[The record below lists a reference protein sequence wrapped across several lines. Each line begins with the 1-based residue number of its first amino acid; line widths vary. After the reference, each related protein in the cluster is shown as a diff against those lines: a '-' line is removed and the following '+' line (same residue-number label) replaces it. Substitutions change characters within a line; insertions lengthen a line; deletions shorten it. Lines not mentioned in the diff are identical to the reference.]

1 MAPPAGHALTAPR
14 GLAPASLRSLPFG
27 DPEPRGGAESG
38 WWKEHGLSVSLRF
51 VRCRAYQLP
60 SEAYRELETQIL
72 QQLREGDRDQLRHL
86 LGDHDLEVELLSGE
100 WRVLFAAL
108 ADYYQEVD
116 LSRRIARMAVSP
128 DELAEFVEFLR
139 NEDRQ
144 RAWGPISFGLAELT
158 DALPARCDLVGVVF
172 TEESDDWLW
181 AEPVSELVAIRPEVF
196 ALLEPHLRALME
208 AGDFAA
214 LARLAEDHAEGCVE
228 FSPHQWGL
236 LLEHSAERV
245 PELLS
250 IFQQR
255 LSTPADYTTILEA
268 LGHVAD
274 PRFQPSLDAWLRVHS
289 GTAQYALYFR
299 DAKLERREIEGSGL
313 IRLSDLGIEDAV
325 TLRMPA
331 VPGPAG
337 EQSPIASP
345 PRVGKPP
352 IGSRDPD
359 T

>member
-1 MAPPAGHALTAPR
+1 MR
-14 GLAPASLRSLPFG
+14 
-27 DPEPRGGAESG
+27 
-38 WWKEHGLSVSLRF
+38 WKAHGLSVSLAI

-60 SEAYRELETQIL
+60 SEVYREIETQIL

-108 ADYYQEVD
+108 ADYFQEVD
-116 LSRRIARMAVSP
+116 HRRRIARMAVSP
-128 DELAEFVEFLR
+128 DELSEFVEFLR
-139 NEDRQ
+139 DPQRQ
-144 RAWGPISFGLAELT
+144 EAWRCISFGLAELT
-158 DALPARCDLVGVVF
+158 DALPVDCDLVGVVF

-196 ALLEPHLRALME
+196 ALIEPHLRALMD

-214 LARLAEDHAEGCVE
+214 LARLAEDHCEGCVE
-228 FSPHQWGL
+228 FSTHQWSVL
-236 LLEHSAERV
+236 MQHSAERV

-250 IFQQR
+250 VYDQR
-255 LSTPADYTTILEA
+255 LSVPDDYTSILEA

-299 DAKLERREIEGSGL
+299 DANLERREIEGSGL
-313 IRLSDLGIEDAV
+313 IRLSELGIEEAV
-325 TLRMPA
+325 TQRMPA
-331 VPGPAG
+331 VSGGPVQA
-337 EQSPIASP
+337 EVVRP
-345 PRVGKPP
+345 PHGTSSGDSER
-352 IGSRDPD
+352 
-359 T
+359 